1 LDLRRLATVVLI
13 FAAALGMF
21 VLYVQQQKKQRQA
34 PPSTSTAPAASNPA
48 TASAPVAVKPATAA
62 TQPAVATTAPA
73 SAPATSPVVKWYATL
88 AKPKDVTIG
97 GLDPNGYLLQLQLS
111 SLGAGIRTAKL
122 TDYFVTVADKRL
134 YYKNPAGYEAAC
146 AAEPLKYKGHYSVL
160 NPLVG
165 GDKPLLPLATR
176 GLSVEVLG
184 QDDAFFR
191 LDDVAG
197 RAWEVEEATPESVR
211 LSYVFYRGTDWD
223 QASQNPVLKLT
234 KTFHLAPGDFSVAV
248 SLKVENLS
256 NGPLRVS
263 LDQLGPTGVPRED
276 PRQDNRRVAY
286 ARLNPE
292 DDKVRITL
300 KPFKELASMPLD
312 RDIPLGSSD
321 ESKPILWV
329 GHLDKFFGA
338 ILYLVPES
346 AGRLSAPDWKA
357 QFYVQAA
364 EESAQPPSRTFLTGM
379 RISDLDL
386 PAGGGAREIHWSLF
400 VGPKKRDLFSETS
413 APHFKELYKQLDYAG
428 TIDFGGACCSWAPLT
443 IGMMWLLEVFSKV
456 SLGNYG
462 VAIILLVFLVRIALH
477 PLTKRSQVSMMKM
490 QKFAPQMQKL
500 KEKYAD
506 DKASLN
512 REMMQVYK
520 KQGVTP
526 LLGCL
531 PMVLQMPIWVAL
543 FTALGVAVELRHAA
557 FLPVWITDLAGPD
570 ALFTWSPAHSLPM
583 IGNTFNLLPILLTVA
598 MFFQTKMTPQMTPTS
613 AASPDAARQQKMMQY
628 MMPVM
633 MLVFFYNSPSG
644 LTLYIMASTFAGV
657 AEQVV
662 IRRHIQ
668 AREAAAAAVETT
680 IDMPGKAARGNR
692 PKKPKG
698 PFWVKRG

>member
-1 LDLRRLATVVLI
+1 MDTRRLATVVLI
-13 FAAALGMF
+13 FAAAMVVF
-21 VLYVQQQKKQRQA
+21 VLYVQQQKKQHQA
-34 PPSTSTAPAASNPA
+34 PPSTSTAPAGSNPA
-48 TASAPVAVKPATAA
+48 AASAPVTDKPATMAA
-62 TQPAVATTAPA
+62 PPVEATTTPA
-73 SAPATSPVVKWYATL
+73 STPATSPAVKWYGTR
-88 AKPKDVTIG
+88 AKPKDVSIG
-97 GLDPNGYLLQLQLS
+97 GLDPNGFLLQLQLS

-122 TDYFVTVADKRL
+122 TDYFVTVADKKL
-134 YYKNPAGYEAAC
+134 YYKNPSGYEAARV
-146 AAEPLKYKGHYSVL
+146 AEPDKYKGHYSVL
-160 NPLVG
+160 NPLGG

-176 GLSVEVLG
+176 GLSVEVPG
-184 QDDAFFR
+184 QDDAAFR
-191 LDDVAG
+191 LDDLAG
-197 RAWEVEEATPESVR
+197 RTWELEEATPDSAR

-223 QASQNPVLKLT
+223 HACQNPVLKLT
-234 KTFHLAPGDFSVAV
+234 KTFHLVQGDFSVAV

-256 NGPLRVS
+256 KVPLRVS

-276 PRQDNRRVAY
+276 PRQDKRRVAY
-286 ARLNPE
+286 ARQNPE
-292 DDKVRITL
+292 DQKVRITL
-300 KPFKELASMPLD
+300 KPAKDLASLPLD
-312 RDIPLGSSD
+312 QDIALGSSD
-321 ESKPILWV
+321 ESNPILWI

-338 ILYLVPES
+338 ILYLVPDS
-346 AGRLSAPDWKA
+346 AGRLSAPVWRA
-357 QFYVQAA
+357 QFYVQAVA
-364 EESAQPPSRTFLTGM
+364 EAAQPPSRTFLTGV
-379 RISDLDL
+379 RIPAVDL
-386 PAGGGAREIHWSLF
+386 PAGGAAKEIHWSLF
-400 VGPKKRDLFSETS
+400 IGPKKRDLFSEAS
-413 APHFKELYKQLDYAG
+413 ATHSKELYRQLDYAG

-443 IGMMWLLEVFSKV
+443 IGMMWLLEVFSKIA
-456 SLGNYG
+456 LGNYG

-500 KEKYAD
+500 KDKYAD
-506 DKASLN
+506 DKTALN

-520 KQGVTP
+520 QQGVTP

-570 ALFTWSPAHSLPM
+570 ALFTWSPAHALPM

-633 MLVFFYNSPSG
+633 MLVFFYNTPSG

-657 AEQVV
+657 AEQMV

-668 AREAAAAAVETT
+668 AREAAAAAAETT